1 VRSEAVVSTWEAA
14 GSWSG
19 PVKPIEQPPVAP
31 LPADITPSRINIAD
45 AIRAYLANRAG
56 SGIVPATLRKRRTF
70 AKQVGEFAAARG
82 YVMLDQLRSID
93 VDVFYGNWQLG
104 REDSSHERLEAPL
117 GARRAANKVPFTDE
131 ELHCIIRA
139 CDQLQPIP
147 WSNGKTGGVWTG
159 DDVKDFIW
167 VLVYTGLRISDVGLF
182 NISRLR
188 GNEPFLR
195 AKKNGG
201 DVFTWIPD
209 WLRDRLHQRLRI
221 DTRTSVPSVTRIRG
235 PGICGKAPSSES
247 ACT

>member
-1 VRSEAVVSTWEAA
+1 MSFAGPGRSAPAQSTHPVHSTASSSGRTPSAVRSEAVVSTWEAA

-139 CDQLQPIP
+139 CDQPQPIP

-167 VLVYTGLRISDVGLF
+167 VT
-182 NISRLR
+182 
-188 GNEPFLR
+188 
-195 AKKNGG
+195 
-201 DVFTWIPD
+201 
-209 WLRDRLHQRLRI
+209 RLHRAAHLGRRSVQHKPPAGQRTIPPCQKEWR
-221 DTRTSVPSVTRIRG
+221 
-235 PGICGKAPSSES
+235 
-247 ACT
+247 